1 MERKKTDV
9 KKSII
14 KLIISI
20 IILLGILLITYVLL
34 DCFNLTKLTQQELQT
49 HIEKFGALGPIV
61 FIVISFLQVTIIPLP
76 ASITILGGNYLFGPW
91 LSYLYSFIGIFSG
104 SLFAFFLGKVV
115 GRRFVNWIV
124 GDSQTVDYYLAKLK
138 GKETILLFF
147 MFLLPFFPDD
157 ILCSIAGILPMS
169 WGVFIFIQIITRLI
183 SIGSTLFFMSGEI
196 IPYDKPWGITIL
208 VILAIITVLAFIY
221 AFKNSEKINDKLTI
235 FVNKVL
241 SRKRK

>member
-1 MERKKTDV
+1 
-9 KKSII
+9 
-14 KLIISI
+14 
-20 IILLGILLITYVLL
+20 
-34 DCFNLTKLTQQELQT
+34 
-49 HIEKFGALGPIV
+49 
-61 FIVISFLQVTIIPLP
+61 
-76 ASITILGGNYLFGPW
+76 
-91 LSYLYSFIGIFSG
+91 
-104 SLFAFFLGKVV
+104 
-115 GRRFVNWIV
+115 
-124 GDSQTVDYYLAKLK
+124 
-138 GKETILLFF
+138 

>member
-1 MERKKTDV
+1 MT
-9 KKSII
+9 KSIVLSI
-14 KLIISI
+14 TFSFKNGTIVVLPTFLI
-20 IILLGILLITYVLL
+20 
-34 DCFNLTKLTQQELQT
+34 
-49 HIEKFGALGPIV
+49 
-61 FIVISFLQVTIIPLP
+61 P

-124 GDSQTVDYYLAKLK
+124 GDKETVDYYLSKLK

-157 ILCSIAGILPMS
+157 ILCSIAGILPIS
-169 WGVFIFIQIITRLI
+169 WPVFILIQVITRFT
-183 SIGSTLFFMSGEI
+183 SIGTTLFFMSGEI
-196 IPYDKPWGITIL
+196 IPYNKPWGIALLI
-208 VILAIITVLAFIY
+208 ILAIIAVVAFIY
-221 AFKNSEKINDKLTI
+221 AFKNSEKINDKLTR